1 MRIQD
6 DIDSL
11 ILNELRP
18 DSRIPVAK
26 PVRSVGQSRTAVKA
40 RLARLERS
48 GQILAYSTREPS
60 TPETDGFGAIVPVSL
75 EVRREFEDFLSEVKA
90 MQEVATCTWM
100 IGNHIFSYWT
110 ETAKNFV
117 I

>member
-1 MRIQD
+1 MSVQD
-6 DIDSL
+6 EIDGL
-11 ILNELRP
+11 ILSELRR
-18 DSRIPVAK
+18 DSRVPVTELARK
-26 PVRSVGQSRTAVKA
+26 VGRSRTAVKA
-40 RLARLERS
+40 RLARLEQS
-48 GQILAYSTREPS
+48 GQILAYSIREPS